1 VSRGGEIEQ
10 SYLRAMLETLTAGF
24 TRARER
30 LAGVTT
36 LSDANLDEALGE
48 VRRSLLEAD
57 VDYGVVK
64 DFLERVRAKSVGTR
78 VETKVRDAAGRVHRV
93 TPGQHFV
100 AVCEE
105 ELAALMGPVDSSLAA
120 RDGVVSVLLLGL
132 QGVGKTT
139 VAAKLARRLQKQG
152 RRPLLVAADVQR
164 PAAVEQLQRLGA
176 SIDVAVHAGAPGEAP
191 PSLCTRARERARDA
205 GFDAIVYDTAGRLAI
220 DPELMAELRAVAAA
234 AEPANTLLVCDAL
247 MGRDAVNVARAFAE
261 QLRVDG
267 VILTKLDG
275 DARGGAALAV
285 KAVTGVPIKWV
296 GTGESVDRLEEFR
309 PEGLATRILGMGDV
323 VGLVRDFEEVVD
335 ARQAEADAERLLAGR
350 FGMEDLL
357 AQLRTLQKMGP
368 LRDVLG
374 KLPGLGEMAGQ
385 VDERELVK
393 TQAMIQSMTPR
404 ERQRPELIDRSRA
417 ARIARGSGRSPR
429 EVQDLV
435 ARFRQMRELMGA
447 LGGGGG
453 LLGKIPGMG
462 RLAGAGPGIP
472 SGFDPAALLGGGGN
486 RQLRRQLEARQKSDA
501 KKKRKQAKAARRKS
515 RRR

>member
-1 VSRGGEIEQ
+1 
-10 SYLRAMLETLTAGF
+10 MLETLTSGF
-24 TRARER
+24 SRARER

-57 VDYGVVK
+57 VDFAVAK
-64 DFLERVRAKSVGTR
+64 DFVERVRAKSVGTR
-78 VETKVRDAAGRVHRV
+78 VETKVRDEAGRVHRV

-100 AVCEE
+100 KVCEE
-105 ELAALMGPVDSSLAA
+105 ELAALMGPVDPALAA

-139 VAAKLARRLQKQG
+139 IAAKLARQLQRQG
-152 RRPLLVAADVQR
+152 KKPLLVAADVQR
-164 PAAVEQLQRLGA
+164 PAAVEQLERLGA
-176 SIDVAVHAGAPGEAP
+176 SIEVAVHRGEPGESP
-191 PSLCTRARERARDA
+191 PDLCRSARARARSE

-220 DPELMAELRAVAAA
+220 DDALMAELAAVTAAT
-234 AEPANTLLVCDAL
+234 EPANTLLVCDAL

-261 QLRVDG
+261 QRTLDG

-285 KAVTGVPIKWV
+285 KAVTGVPIKYV

-309 PEGLATRILGMGDV
+309 PEGLASRILGMGDV

-335 ARQAEADAERLLAGR
+335 TQQAEADAERLLAGR

-357 AQLRTLQKMGP
+357 TQLRTIQKMGP

-374 KLPGLGEMAGQ
+374 KLPGMGQMAEQ
-385 VDERELVK
+385 VDERELIK
-393 TQAMIQSMTPR
+393 TQAMIQSMTPG
-404 ERQRPELIDRSRA
+404 ERNRPEVIDKSRA
-417 ARIARGSGRSPR
+417 GRIARGSGRSAR
-429 EVQDLV
+429 EVLDLV
-435 ARFRQMRELMGA
+435 GRFRQMREMMGA
-447 LGGGGG
+447 LGGGGAG

-462 RLAGAGPGIP
+462 RLAGAGGPA
-472 SGFDPAALLGGGGN
+472 GFDPAALLGGGN
-486 RQLRRQLEARQKSDA
+486 RKLRRQQEARQKSA
-501 KKKRKQAKAARRKS
+501 GKKNKKKRKQAKAARRKG
-515 RRR
+515 RR

>member
-1 VSRGGEIEQ
+1 
-10 SYLRAMLETLTAGF
+10 MLETLTAGF

-36 LSDANLDEALGE
+36 LSDENLEEALGE

-57 VDYGVVK
+57 VDFAVAK
-64 DFLERVRAKSVGTR
+64 DFVERVRAKSVGMR
-78 VETKVRDAAGRVHRV
+78 VETKVRDEAGRVHRV

-100 AVCEE
+100 KVCEE
-105 ELAALMGPVDSSLAA
+105 ELAALMGPVDPELAA

-139 VAAKLARRLQKQG
+139 IAAKLARQLLRGGKK
-152 RRPLLVAADVQR
+152 PLLVAADVQR
-164 PAAVEQLQRLGA
+164 PAAVEQLERLGA
-176 SIDVAVHAGAPGEAP
+176 SIDVAVHRGEAGETP
-191 PSLCTRARERARDA
+191 PALCRRARERARSE

-220 DPELMAELRAVAAA
+220 DDELMAELAAVAEVT
-234 AEPANTLLVCDAL
+234 EPANTLLVCDAL
-247 MGRDAVNVARAFAE
+247 MGRDAVNVARAFSE
-261 QLRVDG
+261 QRKLDG

-285 KAVTGVPIKWV
+285 KAVTGVPIKFV

-309 PEGLATRILGMGDV
+309 PEGLASRILGMGDV

-335 ARQAEADAERLLAGR
+335 TKQAEEDAERLLAGR

-357 AQLRTLQKMGP
+357 SQLRTIQKMGP

-374 KLPGLGEMAGQ
+374 KLPGMGQMAEQ
-385 VDERELVK
+385 VDERELIK
-393 TQAMIQSMTPR
+393 TQAMIQSMTPD
-404 ERQRPELIDRSRA
+404 ERTRPERIDKSRA
-417 ARIARGSGRSPR
+417 SRIARGSGRSPR

-435 ARFRQMRELMGA
+435 ARFRQMREMMGA
-447 LGGGGG
+447 LGGGGGG

-462 RLAGAGPGIP
+462 RLAGAGAGGPA
-472 SGFDPAALLGGGGN
+472 GFDPAALLGGGGN
-486 RQLRRQLEARQKSDA
+486 RQQRRQLEARQKTASKKS
-501 KKKRKQAKAARRKS
+501 KKKRKQAKQARRKG

>member
-1 VSRGGEIEQ
+1 
-10 SYLRAMLETLTAGF
+10 MLETLTDGF
-24 TRARER
+24 RRARER

-36 LSDANLDEALGE
+36 LSEANLDEALAD

-57 VDYGVVK
+57 VDYGVMR
-64 DFLERVRAKSVGTR
+64 DFLERVREKSLGTR
-78 VETKVRDAAGRVHRV
+78 VETKVKDAAGRVHRV

-100 AVCEE
+100 ATCEA
-105 ELAALMGPVDSSLAA
+105 ELAALMGPVDATLAA
-120 RDGVVSVLLLGL
+120 RDGVTSVLLLGL

-139 VAAKLARRLQKQG
+139 VAGKLARRLQKQG

-176 SIDVAVHAGAPGEAP
+176 SLEVPVHIGDPGETP
-191 PSLCTRARERARDA
+191 PSLCRRARERARQE
-205 GFDAIVYDTAGRLAI
+205 GFDAIVYDSAGRLAI
-220 DPELMAELRAVAAA
+220 DAELMAELEAVAAA
-234 AEPANTLLVCDAL
+234 VEPANTLLVCDAL
-247 MGRDAVNVARAFAE
+247 MGRDAVNVARGFAE
-261 QLRVDG
+261 RLALDG

-285 KAVTGVPIKWV
+285 KAVTGVPIRFV
-296 GTGESVDRLEEFR
+296 GTGETLDRLEEFR
-309 PEGLATRILGMGDV
+309 PEGLTSRILGMGDV

-335 ARQAEADAERLLAGR
+335 AKQAEADAERMLRGR

-357 AQLRTLQKMGP
+357 SQLKNLQKLGP
-368 LRDVLG
+368 LRDVLA
-374 KLPGLGEMAGQ
+374 KLPGVGDFAGQ

-404 ERQRPELIDRSRA
+404 ERERPEQIDKSRA
-417 ARIARGSGRSPR
+417 ARIALGSGRSPR
-429 EVQDLV
+429 EVHELV

-453 LLGKIPGMG
+453 GLLGRIPGMG
-462 RLAGAGPGIP
+462 RLAGAGVPA
-472 SGFDPAALLGGGGN
+472 GFDPAALLGGGGN
-486 RQLRRQLEARQKSDA
+486 RKLRRQSEARQKSDS